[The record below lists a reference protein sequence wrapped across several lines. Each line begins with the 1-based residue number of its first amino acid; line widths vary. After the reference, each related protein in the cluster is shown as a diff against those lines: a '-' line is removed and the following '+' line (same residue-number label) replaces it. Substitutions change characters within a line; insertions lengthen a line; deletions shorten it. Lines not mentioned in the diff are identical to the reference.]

1 MHRLTHQHYARHK
14 KHAFTNIV
22 LVILLFVGIVIP
34 VNFLQSQIHDLRS
47 RASNPMVDVT
57 GKVSFVADLPSKY
70 YLITS
75 DNKIIQLNITGSTLS
90 HNLFPGEQIM
100 VHGRLREKSIDVT
113 TLKSL
118 TPHGTKTQ
126 ILSNVINQNMVPKS
140 SKTAVILFNFAN
152 NPLQIY
158 PKTDVEKAFTSNPD
172 SIKNYYLGVS
182 YGKAVMQGKN
192 NPAIDVFDWI
202 TLPTNLPT
210 IPQNGLVCSLDQLKT
225 WSDSARQM
233 LQSSGK
239 NLDGYDKYAYIFPL
253 PHGCNNFGGI
263 TSLDSS
269 TTSSWFPL
277 DNTLNFPISSWRYL
291 FLHEF
296 GHTFG
301 LDHAHQYDCHDE
313 NNKKVPISNTCDS
326 SSPEAYEPLGI
337 GVGEPNAFHK
347 EKAGWLSAPNIT
359 TIDKSGTYTLS
370 PLEEKT
376 DQVQALKIPTGSKDA
391 NGNQQY
397 YYVEFRQQLGFDKAS
412 NFFVL
417 NNTPLSSNIF
427 NGVTVHLAPVSCASE
442 MVGCDSALINMD
454 PNTKTGQNAALETGN
469 VFTDAAHK
477 ISLRTEAISNTK
489 STVNIQMDGTLLP
502 TPNVTTALYS
512 PTNGVIGTSLSFTI
526 LLHGIGA
533 AGDILNPSVASFSNK
548 SPLTQQRDMQV
559 TLYDAAK
566 KQLLAKTI
574 QIKYDSTS
582 GTFLGKLATDSS
594 LQSGAYSAKLQVP
607 GFIPNSTD
615 FTLLGQSITLPSI
628 TLTTGDINNDAALN
642 VIDYNALLD
651 CGYGAINPLP
661 MSDPKS
667 PSNNPLCRSHTPTGL
682 VDINDDG
689 VLNSSDYNLFLREMT
704 GVSTKN

>member
-1 MHRLTHQHYARHK
+1 MQRLTHRQYARHK
-14 KHAFTNIV
+14 KHAFTNIM
-22 LVILLFVGIVIP
+22 LVMLLFVGIVIP

-47 RASNPMVDVT
+47 RASSPMADIT
-57 GKVSFVADLPSKY
+57 GKVSIVSDLPSKY

-75 DNKIIQLNITGSTLS
+75 DNKIIQLNIIDSTLTR
-90 HNLFPGEQIM
+90 NLFPGEQII
-100 VHGRLREKSIDVT
+100 VHGRLHNKSVDVA
-113 TLKSL
+113 TLKTL
-118 TPHGTKTQ
+118 TSHGTKTQ
-126 ILSNVINQNMVPKS
+126 MLSNGIGQNMVPKL

-158 PKTDVEKAFTSNPD
+158 PKTDIEKAFTSNPD

-192 NPAIDVFDWI
+192 NPDIDVFDWI

-210 IPQNGLVCSLDQLKT
+210 IPQGGLVCSLDQLKT
-225 WSDSARQM
+225 WSDSARQI

-263 TSLDSS
+263 TSLDSI

-301 LDHAHQYDCHDE
+301 MDHAHQYDCHDE
-313 NNKKVPISNTCDS
+313 NNKKVPISNRCDS

-337 GVGEPNAFHK
+337 GVGEPNAYHK
-347 EKAGWLSAPNIT
+347 EKVGWLSAPNIT
-359 TIDKSGTYTLS
+359 TIDKSGTYSLS
-370 PLEEKT
+370 PIEGKT
-376 DQVQALKIPTGSKDA
+376 DQVQALKIPAGTKDA
-391 NGNQQY
+391 EGIQQY

-412 NFFVL
+412 NFFIL
-417 NNTPLSSNIF
+417 NNTPLSSNLF
-427 NGVTVHLAPVSCASE
+427 NGVTVHLAPIGCASE
-442 MVGCDSALINMD
+442 MVGCDSALVTMD

-477 ISLRTEAISNTK
+477 ISLRTESISNTK
-489 STVNIQMDGTLLP
+489 ATVTIQLGEILLP
-502 TPNVTTALYS
+502 TPTVTSAFYS
-512 PTNGVIGTSLSFTI
+512 PTNGVPDSNLTSLSFTI
-526 LLHGIGA
+526 LLHGIGT

-559 TLYDAAK
+559 TLYDGAK

-574 QIKYDSTS
+574 QIKYDSTI
-582 GTFLGKLATDSS
+582 GAFAGKLATDSS
-594 LQSGAYSAKLQVP
+594 LQNSTYSIKLQVP
-607 GFIPNSTD
+607 GFIPNSTH
-615 FTLLGQSITLPSI
+615 FTVSGQSITVAPI

-651 CGYGAINPLP
+651 CGYGAISPLP

-667 PSNNPLCRSHTPTGL
+667 LS
-682 VDINDDG
+682 
-689 VLNSSDYNLFLREMT
+689 NSSP
-704 GVSTKN
+704 